1 MFRKAL
7 AGCGVA
13 FALVLLVSASSQAAA
28 DMDLSGKYAVSG
40 VNPQGKEYRGAAE
53 IEKVGDIYRVLWVIG
68 KEEHHGVGL
77 VQGDVLSV
85 AWVIVAGGSDAG
97 VAAYKIKKNGTL
109 DGKWINDYEKGGVLP
124 ETLTPLK

>member
-7 AGCGVA
+7 ARSGVT
-13 FALVLLVSASSQAAA
+13 FALFLLASAPLQAAG
-28 DMDLSGKYAVSG
+28 MDLSGKYAVSG
-40 VNPQGKEYRGAAE
+40 VNPQGDEYRGAAE
-53 IEKVGDIYRVLWVIG
+53 IEKVGDIYRITWLIG

-97 VAAYKIKKNGTL
+97 VVAYKIKKNGTL